1 MTTTSSD
8 ASAPTARRLL
18 IVGPPGAGKGTQAV
32 RVAEELSIPAISTG
46 DIFRA
51 NVSGQT
57 ELGVLAKS
65 YMDKGEYVPDS
76 ITNDMVRSRLAEAD
90 ARDGFLLDGYPRTLD
105 QVEALDGMLAE
116 LGTPLDLV
124 LLLVVEQEE
133 VVQRLVARGA
143 EQGRSDDT
151 EETIRRRLEV
161 YAEQTAPLIDVY
173 EQRGLVRR
181 VDGMASIDEVTAAL
195 REALGSR

>member
-76 ITNDMVRSRLAEAD
+76 VTNDMVRSRLAEAD

>member
-1 MTTTSSD
+1 MTTPTSS
-8 ASAPTARRLL
+8 SAPARRLL

-51 NVSGQT
+51 NVSGRT

-76 ITNDMVRSRLAEAD
+76 VTNDMVRSRLAEED
-90 ARDGFLLDGYPRTLD
+90 AREGFLLDGYPRTLD
-105 QVEALDGMLAE
+105 QVEALDGMLSE

-133 VVQRLVARGA
+133 VISRLVARGA

-181 VDGMASIDEVTAAL
+181 VDGKAPIDEVTSAL
-195 REALGSR
+195 REALAAR

>member
-1 MTTTSSD
+1 MNNPTTD
-8 ASAPTARRLL
+8 AASATARRLL

-32 RVAEELSIPAISTG
+32 RVAEELGIPAISTG

-51 NVSGQT
+51 NVSGET

-76 ITNDMVRSRLAEAD
+76 VTNDMIRSRLAEAD
-90 ARDGFLLDGYPRTLD
+90 AQEGFLLDGYPRTLD

-116 LGTPLDLV
+116 ADTSLDMV
-124 LLLVVEQEE
+124 LLLVVETEE
-133 VVQRLVARGA
+133 VIGRLVARGA

-151 EETIRRRLEV
+151 EETIRHRLEV
-161 YAEQTAPLIDVY
+161 YADQTAPLIDVY
-173 EQRGLVRR
+173 EKRGLVRR